1 MTGPL
6 QGQRVLVVG
15 RGSGIARAVALAA
28 RDAGAKV
35 IAAGRDKDT
44 LTAAYA
50 GEPAISTETVDL
62 TDEASIA
69 ALGER
74 LGPLDHVVSTGSAR
88 ARGRVP
94 DLDRDAIRLSFDTK
108 VIGPLMLAKHLA
120 PRMSTSG
127 SFVIFSGV
135 AAAKIAVG
143 TLGEQGKADYFAD
156 ISARNPARR
165 IGTPDD
171 IAQAVIFALTSTF
184 LTGQTLHIDGGEPL
198 T

>member
-1 MTGPL
+1 MRLDPPESTPSKRKGGTCRPSTTVRRRRRPAADVPRSPPGRRPAR
-6 QGQRVLVVG
+6 GQAACAIAMAAQDAGAPVV
-15 RGSGIARAVALAA
+15 AA
-28 RDAGAKV
+28 GRDAGAL
-35 IAAGRDKDT
+35 A
-44 LTAAYA
+44 AAYA
-50 GEPAISTETVDL
+50 GEPGISTETVDL

-74 LGPLDHVVSTGSAR
+74 LGTLDHVVSTASAR

-108 VIGPLMLAKHLA
+108 VTGPLMLAKHLA

-156 ISARNPARR
+156 ISARN
-165 IGTPDD
+165 
-171 IAQAVIFALTSTF
+171 
-184 LTGQTLHIDGGEPL
+184 
-198 T
+198 